1 MRDNWP
7 NLCSRLQLFPPS
19 VVFNMALSFAQ
30 QAIPYWRLSGFYF
43 FYFAVVGT
51 LIPYWGIY
59 LKSLGYSS
67 QDVGIISA
75 IIMATRV
82 IAPNFWGW
90 LADHTQ
96 QRLRIIR
103 LGSLA
108 ASIIFAGILLDQ
120 RYWWLVLVVS
130 CYTFFWHAVLPQ
142 FEVITLGYLGNN
154 YHRYGQIRL
163 WGSIGFMAAVV
174 GLGLVFDIMPIRF
187 LPLFILS
194 FLILIWL
201 SSLSLKDLS
210 EKKMDGQRQ
219 KFSTLVL
226 QPTIL
231 CFLVASFLLQLS
243 HGPYYTFYTLYLVE
257 NYGYSS
263 TATGLLW
270 ALGVLAEVAIFIV
283 MHKLLQRFSLRFL
296 MLFSLLVTS
305 ARWLFIAYGA
315 ESLLVLLFAQL
326 LHACSFGIAHA
337 VSIEL
342 VRTHFKGAN
351 QGQAQAMYSS
361 FSFGAGGAAGALI
374 GGILWDYSAAT
385 TFMLAAIAALV
396 AYVLCY
402 FWLHPVHPVVGRVH
416 HE

>member
-1 MRDNWP
+1 
-7 NLCSRLQLFPPS
+7 
-19 VVFNMALSFAQ
+19 
-30 QAIPYWRLSGFYF
+30 
-43 FYFAVVGT
+43 
-51 LIPYWGIY
+51 
-59 LKSLGYSS
+59 
-67 QDVGIISA
+67 
-75 IIMATRV
+75 
-82 IAPNFWGW
+82 
-90 LADHTQ
+90 
-96 QRLRIIR
+96 
-103 LGSLA
+103 
-108 ASIIFAGILLDQ
+108 
-120 RYWWLVLVVS
+120 
-130 CYTFFWHAVLPQ
+130 
-142 FEVITLGYLGNN
+142 
-154 YHRYGQIRL
+154 
-163 WGSIGFMAAVV
+163 
-174 GLGLVFDIMPIRF
+174 
-187 LPLFILS
+187 
-194 FLILIWL
+194 
-201 SSLSLKDLS
+201 
-210 EKKMDGQRQ
+210 MDGHRQ
-219 KFSTLVL
+219 KFSALVF

-315 ESLLVLLFAQL
+315 DSLIVLLFAQL

-385 TFMLAAIAALV
+385 TFMLAALAAL
-396 AYVLCY
+396 AAFLLCY
-402 FWLHPVHPVVGRVH
+402 FWLHPVHPVGKVH